1 MKQLLTILILCAL
14 INTSKAQHYFPFLR
28 SNISYFE
35 GQNSKV
41 YTLKIKDS
49 SNNQYN
55 FEPNLHINPNFDEGT
70 CEIKTNASWMGRKV
84 VQVSDTSFWF
94 INFEGKPITLYTNSK
109 VGQSWEAYVNG
120 VIPIMFNHLKD
131 STLQIFGATDSIKII
146 QTTLPAQSNTTQL
159 VDVWLSK
166 KHGLIKTVNFYTFPK
181 TFQLGILTYQF
192 PSTLTLISE
201 ANTNLP
207 LQNITWSDIYNF
219 DVGDE
224 FHYLDYDYTSLYS
237 RSNNRRTTN
246 ADTCRSIYIVYNK
259 QITNDSFLYSFIR
272 RKYCTFKNDSNQSAS
287 LVTDSFDAIYNR
299 DTLLD
304 RQPGIAYPNKYGNFD
319 DVYTL
324 ALKLNTT
331 EKYTYLRDVF
341 FDEGDTCANI
351 APDMYSTPRYYY
363 KGCGGPYYET
373 SFKDFLD
380 EGSSAHQLVYY
391 KKSNQTWG
399 NPWPQNV
406 SLSKTQQQHTFAI
419 YPNPA
424 KNWLFVNNPN
434 TLIFGFKLLNVW
446 GEVVF
451 ETIINTG
458 ENNLNIS
465 ELKRGIYFY
474 HLQNEEQVETGK
486 LVID

>member
-1 MKQLLTILILCAL
+1 MKQLLTLITFCAL
-14 INTSKAQHYFPFLR
+14 INTLKAQDYFPFLR

-35 GQNSKV
+35 GQNRKV

-55 FEPNLHINPNFDEGT
+55 FEPNLHINPNFDEGG
-70 CEIKTNASWMGRKV
+70 CDIKTNASWIGRKV
-84 VQVSDTSFWF
+84 IQVSDSSFQF
-94 INFEGKPITLYTNSK
+94 INFAGKPTTLHTNSK
-109 VGQSWEAYVNG
+109 VGQSWQAYSDG
-120 VIPIMFNHLKD
+120 VTNFMFNHVKD
-131 STLQIFGATDSIKII
+131 STLQIFGRTDTIKII

-159 VDVWLSK
+159 VNVWLSK
-166 KHGLIKTVNFYTFPK
+166 AHGLIKTVNFYTFPK

-192 PSTLTLISE
+192 PSTLTLVSE

-246 ADTCRSIYIVYNK
+246 ADTCISIYIVYKK

-272 RKYCTFKNDSNQSAS
+272 RRYCTFKNDSNQYAS

-324 ALKLNTT
+324 DLKLNTT

-341 FDEGDTCANI
+341 FDESDTCANI

-380 EGSSAHQLVYY
+380 EGSSAYQLVYY
-391 KKSNQTWG
+391 KKLNQTWG
-399 NPWPQNV
+399 NPWPQNLSV
-406 SLSKTQQQHTFAI
+406 TKHSLQQKFSV
-419 YPNPA
+419 YPNPT
-424 KNWLFVNNPN
+424 KNILTVNNPTTRKLN
-434 TLIFGFKLLNVW
+434 FKLVNML

-451 ETIINTG
+451 DTTLNQG
-458 ENNLNIS
+458 ENNLNIGS
-465 ELKRGIYFY
+465 LKVGIYFY
-474 HLQNEEQVETGK
+474 CIQQENQLETGK
-486 LVID
+486 LVVE